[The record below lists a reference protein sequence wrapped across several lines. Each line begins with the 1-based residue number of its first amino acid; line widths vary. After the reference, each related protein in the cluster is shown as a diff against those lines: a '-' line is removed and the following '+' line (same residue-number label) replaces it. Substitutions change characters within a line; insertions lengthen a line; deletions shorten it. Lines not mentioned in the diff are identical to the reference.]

1 MFLISVTIILV
12 YALKEI
18 SGKVDHL
25 ILNGLKQEDPKLIE
39 AIKDHILIPPQT
51 KLPYNFS
58 LVRWYTISN
67 LFSYKK
73 KEMKKIPWPFN
84 ISFFNS

>member
-1 MFLISVTIILV
+1 MFACSSIYIFFIHGEQTNMFLISVTIILV
-12 YALKEI
+12 YGLKEI
-18 SGKVDHL
+18 SGKVDQF

-58 LVRWYTISN
+58 LVR
-67 LFSYKK
+67 
-73 KEMKKIPWPFN
+73 
-84 ISFFNS
+84 

>member
-1 MFLISVTIILV
+1 MFACSSIYFLHTWYGEQTTMFLFSVTTILV

-39 AIKDHILIPPQT
+39 AIRDHILIPPQT

-58 LVRWYTISN
+58 LVR
-67 LFSYKK
+67 
-73 KEMKKIPWPFN
+73 
-84 ISFFNS
+84 

>member
-1 MFLISVTIILV
+1 M
-12 YALKEI
+12 YGLKEI
-18 SGKVDHL
+18 SGKVDQF

-58 LVRWYTISN
+58 LVR
-67 LFSYKK
+67 
-73 KEMKKIPWPFN
+73 
-84 ISFFNS
+84 